1 MSKPET
7 NADRAERLLQI
18 AADIR
23 QCQAC
28 PLSRTRQHAVPGIG
42 NPAAEVM
49 LIGEGPGREEDRQG
63 QPFVGAS
70 GKYLDQLLRS
80 SGLSRSDIYITNVLK
95 CRPPEN
101 RNPDKDEIAACR
113 HWLEAQIETIAP
125 KLIVPMG
132 NPALQWFVPGARI
145 TKSRS
150 RPQLRPEGYAI
161 LPAIHPAA
169 GLHRAAHRPNIEQ
182 DFGAIAS
189 WLAVVKADPDGA
201 AEPQPAK
208 SENAA
213 AESSIPAIPAPEV
226 PEPLDALL
234 IRLLAEIRAVRP
246 GTPDGQPVDPRMPR
260 HRLSLLSQL
269 TRTLNGHIRQAPD
282 HPAAAWR
289 RDALSRVIAEGN
301 RLNETIPQ
309 VCRDCHRPFYGGS
322 ETYRPERYCP
332 QCD

>member
-1 MSKPET
+1 MSEPEP
-7 NADRAERLLQI
+7 NGSRAERLQQI

-28 PLSRTRQHAVPGIG
+28 PLSRTRQHAVPGAG
-42 NPAAEVM
+42 SLAAEVM

-132 NPALQWFVPGARI
+132 NPALQWFVPGGRI
-145 TKSRS
+145 TKARS

-169 GLHRAAHRPNIEQ
+169 GLHRAANRPNIEQ

-201 AEPQPAK
+201 GEPPSITS
-208 SENAA
+208 SED
-213 AESSIPAIPAPEV
+213 PMPDIPAPEV

-234 IRLLAEIRAVRP
+234 MKLLSEIRAIRP
-246 GTPDGQPVDPRMPR
+246 GTTDGEPVDPRMPR
-260 HRLSLLSQL
+260 HRLSVLSQL
-269 TRTLNGHIRQAPD
+269 TRTLNGHIRQEPD
-282 HPAAAWR
+282 HPAAPWR
-289 RDALSRVIAEGN
+289 RNVLNRVIAEGH

-332 QCD
+332 QCE